1 MIIKKKF
8 RLLLALIALFICLSS
23 IEKTYAKYIT
33 SASGNTDVT
42 ISRWNIKL
50 NDFDIT
56 NGSNFT
62 NAIVPTFNGD
72 EYTSAGII
80 APRAEGSFSI
90 SIDGS
95 ETDTA
100 YSLDFDIGIS
110 DNSAVKDLV
119 ITKYTIGDDPTEYN
133 YDGNLVTNFNLGDN
147 KIITY
152 NFFIKWNDDETTE
165 TMSNADDTTAAYNNG
180 KAIMNVNV
188 KITQLAK

>member
-1 MIIKKKF
+1 M
-8 RLLLALIALFICLSS
+8 S
-23 IEKTYAKYIT
+23 
-33 SASGNTDVT
+33 
-42 ISRWNIKL
+42 
-50 NDFDIT
+50 
-56 NGSNFT
+56 
-62 NAIVPTFNGD
+62 
-72 EYTSAGII
+72 
-80 APRAEGSFSI
+80 
-90 SIDGS
+90 
-95 ETDTA
+95 